1 MRAAGAVRRAG
12 ENRRQGGFTLIEMAL
27 VAVVLGIGITL
38 VAVNLE
44 LIVPSTK
51 MSAASRRLVA
61 LLSDCRMHALTH
73 SKPYGVELDLDGSRY
88 RIVTPLREDGVVA
101 LSREDRFA
109 LTWNQLPEG
118 IRIESV
124 VAGTAAPVTA
134 GPYLVDFSPSGS
146 APPTLIYL
154 RQEQMQKDF
163 TLQVVGLTGRVDLHS
178 GRFQPQVV
186 NEASF

>member
-1 MRAAGAVRRAG
+1 MRVTGAVRRAAI
-12 ENRRQGGFTLIEMAL
+12 GGFTLIEMAL

-44 LIVPSTK
+44 MLVPSTK
-51 MSAASRRLVA
+51 MSAASRRLVSI
-61 LLSDCRMHALTH
+61 LSDCRMHALTH

-88 RIVTPLREDGVVA
+88 RIVTPLRDDGVLA

-109 LTWNQLPEG
+109 LTWNLLPEG

-124 VAGTAAPVTA
+124 VAGTAPPLTS
-134 GPYLVDFSPSGS
+134 GSYLVDFSPSGS

-154 RQEQMQKDF
+154 FHQQMEKEV
-163 TLQVVGLTGRVDLHS
+163 TLRLIGLTGRVDLHS